1 MNLKSNKSECVLAE
15 DRGKSYNPMGL
26 TGNLAPR
33 DSFIATTLHK
43 RRLSGGGVVSSNSYF
58 VSLCGRPEIGSS
70 GRGGNHSKVTSRCAA
85 QLRFWGMGDRLPSVR
100 RCR

>member
-1 MNLKSNKSECVLAE
+1 
-15 DRGKSYNPMGL
+15 MGL

-33 DSFIATTLHK
+33 DSFIATTLYK

-85 QLRFWGMGDRLPSVR
+85 QLLFWGMGDRHGGVAEVSAPLVR
-100 RCR
+100 SCNFTYIVSRVAA